1 MGAQSA
7 LAVYHISDIAANTI
21 GLLKEQNILTRS
33 FTERATRSQQ
43 RITGFSGSTIWLNE
57 CDPVLTIDISGWML
71 ARGGLANM
79 HPGGKIDSSIIANW
93 RNGAL
98 GPGQEDHFGWDVLG
112 GGGAAGG
119 WSFIARNP
127 SVTRGPGRLSD
138 FSITLALEC
147 TARGGAIPTLPG
159 NNNTD
164 PVPPVGTVWYVTV
177 VYTDKGTYQITTPDA
192 PPTLGDLFGS
202 SAGGFNET
210 TDPASRYISGIP
222 GSDEVAPINVAGVV
236 TGPADGSNVFLVGS
250 LTEVGAAGQDV
261 LGTGPDRW
269 VAVKTTYTSIPPAR
283 SEMHLVC
290 GLIADIPALLATFD
304 PPASADDFA
313 GIYHHG
319 AGWVTPLPDGTTD
332 NPLEWFQRGV

>member
-7 LAVYHISDIAANTI
+7 LAVYHISDIAANTV

-79 HPGGKIDSSIIANW
+79 HPGGKIDASIIANW

-98 GPGQEDHFGWDVLG
+98 TEGEEDHFGWDVME
-112 GGGAAGG
+112 AGMK
-119 WSFIARNP
+119 FIARNP

-147 TARGGAIPTLPG
+147 TARGSTIPTLPG

-164 PVPPVGTVWYVTV
+164 PPPEVGTVWYLAV
-177 VYTDKGTYQITTPDA
+177 VYTDKGTYYQTSQDA
-192 PPTLGDLFGS
+192 PVTLASLFGS
-202 SAGGFNET
+202 AVGSWGAH
-210 TDPASRYISGIP
+210 RYISGVK
-222 GSDEVAPINVAGVV
+222 GSDPAAEPPIEVLGVAVSALNGTQSYLVGDDAEV
-236 TGPADGSNVFLVGS
+236 TGG
-250 LTEVGAAGQDV
+250 GQD
-261 LGTGPDRW
+261 LLLTGPDQW
-269 VAVKTTYTSIPPAR
+269 VAVYPFNDSIPPDR
-283 SEMHLVC
+283 TKMRMVC
-290 GLIADIPALLATFD
+290 GNLPTLSAMLAALD
-304 PPASADDFA
+304 PPGSEDDFS

-319 AGWVTPLPDGTTD
+319 QGWVKDLPEPITD
-332 NPLEWFQRGV
+332 NALEWFQT

>member
-1 MGAQSA
+1 MGAKSA
-7 LAVYHISDIAANTI
+7 LAVYHISDVAANTI
-21 GLLKEQNILTRS
+21 GLLHEQNILTRS

-79 HPGGKIDSSIIANW
+79 HPGGKIDASIIANW

-98 GPGQEDHFGWDVLG
+98 AAGQEDHFGWDVM
-112 GGGAAGG
+112 GG

-127 SVTRGPGRLSD
+127 SVARGPGRLSD

-164 PVPPVGTVWYVTV
+164 PPPPVGTVWYVTA
-177 VYTDKGTYQITTPDA
+177 VYTDKGTYQITTQGA
-192 PPTLGDLFGS
+192 PPTLEELFGS
-202 SAGGFNET
+202 SAGGWNET
-210 TDPASRYISGIP
+210 TDPPSRYISGIP
-222 GSDEVAPINVAGVV
+222 GSDEVPPINVAAVV
-236 TGPADGSNVFLVGS
+236 TGPGTGVTEFLAGS
-250 LTEVGAAGQDV
+250 LTEIGAAGQEV
-261 LGTGPDRW
+261 LGNGPDRW
-269 VAVKTTYTSIPPAR
+269 VVVKTTYTSIPPAR

-290 GLIADIPALLATFD
+290 GPITDIPALLASFD
-304 PPASADDFA
+304 PPASEGDFA